1 MANRLGGIMFN
12 FLKKL
17 IGLPVKDKAA
27 DEPFVVEKVNR
38 PPEVWN
44 NELQKTVPM
53 DEKPKRGRKKKQ

>member
-1 MANRLGGIMFN
+1 MFN

-44 NELQKTVPM
+44 NELQKTVP
-53 DEKPKRGRKKKQ
+53 EKPKRGRKKKQ

>member
-1 MANRLGGIMFN
+1 MFN

-53 DEKPKRGRKKKQ
+53 EEKPKRGRKKKQ